1 MFKKLDNGALR
12 FSIFP
17 TLVYG
22 MDCSDLLDDVLDI
35 FKKVNWKDQTDAKGL
50 SVSDD
55 SYILNNNKKLVET
68 IEFRVNE
75 CLSEIEYTAPLK
87 MTTSWFT
94 RLRDGGDIVE
104 HHHVNAFWSAVFYP
118 FSEGCSSLTFLK
130 NLTPINVPSNTL
142 NPDLIMEGDVSFPI
156 ERGRLII
163 FPALLKHSVRMND
176 SGNDRNSLAM
186 NFMPYGNCGTLDSQ
200 YHYR

>member
-1 MFKKLDNGALR
+1 MLKKLDNGALR

-68 IEFRVNE
+68 IEFRVNQ

-104 HHHVNAFWSAVFYP
+104 HHHVNAFWSAVYYP

-142 NPDLIMEGDVSFPI
+142 NPALIMEGDVSFPI

-176 SGNDRNSLAM
+176 SGKDRNSLAM

>member
-1 MFKKLDNGALR
+1 
-12 FSIFP
+12 
-17 TLVYG
+17 
-22 MDCSDLLDDVLDI
+22 
-35 FKKVNWKDQTDAKGL
+35 
-50 SVSDD
+50 
-55 SYILNNNKKLVET
+55 
-68 IEFRVNE
+68 
-75 CLSEIEYTAPLK
+75 

-104 HHHVNAFWSAVFYP
+104 HHHVNAFWSAVYYP

-176 SGNDRNSLAM
+176 SGKDRNSLAM